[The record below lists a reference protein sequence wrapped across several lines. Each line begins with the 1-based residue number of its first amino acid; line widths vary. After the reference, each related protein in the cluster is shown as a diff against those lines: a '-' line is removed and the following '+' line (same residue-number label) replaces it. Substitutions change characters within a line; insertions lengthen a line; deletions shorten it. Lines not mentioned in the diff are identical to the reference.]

1 MTRASVPPRW
11 VPAFGVVLVL
21 DPDDWRYHEPGRH
34 LTIQVAGARP
44 DISRWYD
51 GDHVWIEGHEFE
63 HPDRHPPG
71 HRMQVLVRVDAI
83 PEPARDPEYQVGR
96 VTKW

>member
-34 LTIQVAGARP
+34 LTFQVAGVRH
-44 DISRWYD
+44 DLSIHYD
-51 GDHVWIEGHEFE
+51 GDWVWIEGHEVE

-71 HRMQVLVRVDAI
+71 RRMQILVRVDAV
-83 PEPARDPEYQVGR
+83 PEAARDPDHRQGR
-96 VTKW
+96 VAKW